1 MRFPGLPRAISHFL
15 YPGIKLKRW
24 FFLLLL
30 SAVIFSFGLGGMMG
44 KALKGYRFHIEPL
57 RKVEKQVRDYF
68 TSLRSMDQWLV
79 VLGGVGILF
88 AIRRGYYAILTVFV
102 PGREN
107 RFGRMAFERARRR
120 RGPRVVLIGG
130 GTGLPNLLV
139 GMRDYS
145 DNLSAIVTVADDG
158 GSSGR
163 LRKQFHML
171 PPGDIRNCL
180 VALADTEPLIG
191 KLFQHRFGARDG
203 DLKGHAFGNLFL
215 AAMAEVTGDFSRA
228 IAESSKVLAV
238 RGRVIPV
245 TLDLVTLGARLKNGK
260 TVRGESKLALAGSP
274 IERLH
279 LIPAKVKPNPDAI
292 QALAQAEIIV
302 FTPGSLY
309 SSVVPNLLVPGIRQ
323 AVNAARGLKVYASN
337 IMTEPGE
344 TDGFSAADHLEIVHS
359 YLGGVVDAVVVNN
372 EEAPTAMIDRYRRDG
387 AFPVAADLD
396 RLRQMGVRVRASRL
410 INMKEGYIR
419 HDAVRLAKAV
429 MRLAII

>member
-1 MRFPGLPRAISHFL
+1 VNLFRLPRTYFHFL
-15 YPGIKLKRW
+15 YPGVRLKRW
-24 FFLLLL
+24 FFLLLF
-30 SAVIFSFGLGGMMG
+30 SGFVFSFGLGGMMG

-57 RKVEKQVRDYF
+57 RKVEKQVRNYF
-68 TSLRSMDQWLV
+68 IGLRSMDQWLV
-79 VLGGVGILF
+79 VLGGIGVLF

-102 PGREN
+102 PGREGK
-107 RFGRMAFERARRR
+107 FGQMAYERARRR
-120 RGPRVVLIGG
+120 RGPKVVLIGG

-163 LRKQFHML
+163 LRKQFRML

-191 KLFQHRFGARDG
+191 KLFQHRFSVRDG

-215 AAMAEVTGDFSRA
+215 TAMAEVTGDFSRA

-245 TLDLVTLGARLKNGK
+245 TLDLVNLGARLKNGK
-260 TVRGESKLALAGSP
+260 SVRGESKLALAGSP

-279 LIPAKVKPNPDAI
+279 LIPAKVKPNPEAL
-292 QALAQAEIIV
+292 QALAQADLIV

-309 SSVVPNLLVPGIRQ
+309 TSVVPNLLVPGIRQ
-323 AVNAARGLKVYASN
+323 AVNQARGLKIYACN
-337 IMTEPGE
+337 VMTEPGE

-359 YLGGVVDAVVVNN
+359 YLGGAVDAVVVNN
-372 EEAPTAMIDRYRRDG
+372 EKAPASILERYRRDG
-387 AFPVAADLD
+387 AFPVAADVD
-396 RLRQMGVRVRASRL
+396 RLRQMGVRVRATRL
-410 INMKEGYIR
+410 INLREGYIR
-419 HDAVRLAKAV
+419 HDSVRLARAV

>member
-1 MRFPGLPRAISHFL
+1 MRLFRFPRTYFHFL

-30 SAVIFSFGLGGMMG
+30 SAVVFSFGLGGMMG
-44 KALKGYRFHIEPL
+44 KALKGHRFHIEPL
-57 RKVEKQVRDYF
+57 RKVEKQVRNYF
-68 TSLRSMDQWLV
+68 IGLRSMDQWLI
-79 VLGGVGILF
+79 VLGGIGVLF
-88 AIRRGYYAILTVFV
+88 AVRRGYYAILTVFV
-102 PGREN
+102 PGREGK
-107 RFGRMAFERARRR
+107 FGRMAYERARRR
-120 RGPRVVLIGG
+120 RGPRIVLIGG

-191 KLFQHRFGARDG
+191 RLFQHRFGARDG

-245 TLDLVTLGARLKNGK
+245 TLDLVNLGAKLKNGK
-260 TVRGESKLALAGSP
+260 TVRGESRLALAGSP

-279 LIPAKVKPNPDAI
+279 LIPSNVRPNPEALK
-292 QALAQAEIIV
+292 ALAEAELIV

-309 SSVVPNLLVPGIRQ
+309 TSVVPNLLVPGIRQ
-323 AVNAARGLKVYASN
+323 AINNAAGLKVYACN
-337 IMTEPGE
+337 VMTEPGE

-359 YLGGVVDAVVVNN
+359 YLGGSVDAVVVNN
-372 EEAPTAMIDRYRRDG
+372 ERAPGPVLDRYRREG
-387 AFPVAADLD
+387 AFPVAADMD
-396 RLRQMGVRVRASRL
+396 RLKQMGVRVRAKRIISSRD
-410 INMKEGYIR
+410 GFIR
-419 HDAVRLAKAV
+419 HDSVRLARAV

>member
-1 MRFPGLPRAISHFL
+1 MRFPRLPNTFHHFL

-24 FFLLLL
+24 FFLLLF

-57 RKVEKQVRDYF
+57 RKVERQVRLYF
-68 TSLRSMDQWLV
+68 VGLRSMDQWLV
-79 VLGGVGILF
+79 IIGGIGVLF

-102 PGREN
+102 PGREGK
-107 RFGRMAFERARRR
+107 FGRMAFERARRR

-139 GMRDYS
+139 GMKEYS

-163 LRKQFHML
+163 LRKQFRML

-191 KLFQHRFGARDG
+191 KLFQHRFGAKDG

-215 AAMAEVTGDFSRA
+215 TAMAEVTGDFSRA
-228 IAESSKVLAV
+228 IAESSRVLAV

-245 TLDLVTLGARLKNGK
+245 TLDLVNLEAKLKNGK
-260 TVRGESKLALAGSP
+260 TVRGESKLAFAGSP

-279 LIPAKVKPNPDAI
+279 LIPSNVKPNPDAL

-309 SSVVPNLLVPGIRQ
+309 TSVVPNLLVPGIRQ
-323 AVNAARGLKVYASN
+323 AVNAARGLKVYACN
-337 IMTEPGE
+337 VMTEPGE

-359 YLGGVVDAVVVNN
+359 YLGGTVDAVVVNS
-372 EEAPTAMIDRYRRDG
+372 EKAPTSILDRYRRDS
-387 AFPVAADLD
+387 AFPVAADVD
-396 RLRQMGVRVRASRL
+396 RLKHMGVRVRATRL
-410 INMKEGYIR
+410 INLKEGYIR
-419 HDAVRLAKAV
+419 HDAVRLARAV